1 MLIAPGN
8 INRDIQSSYV
18 MHKVWGLSQ
27 MIAHTWIRYVI
38 LGNFTEQNTSQ
49 NLISQGAREGDSGE
63 PIQFSGVH
71 GGIIKSGS
79 QSPKSGHK
87 TVAVVKIPHYSTQW
101 PGSQLDPAPEMLFLS
116 YHLHTHWIPMSSPSL
131 PGMSLV
137 VLYVDLD
144 LTRPLLF
151 SPITQNA
158 STHTQQNWLIFVCNV
173 NKHLSYF
180 IN

>member
-27 MIAHTWIRYVI
+27 MIVHTWIRYVI

-87 TVAVVKIPHYSTQW
+87 TVAIVKIPHYCYSVAWITTGPCTW
-101 PGSQLDPAPEMLFLS
+101 NAFSLLSITHSLDPYVHPKPSWHVPSCSLCGLGS
-116 YHLHTHWIPMSSPSL
+116 HKTPSL
-131 PGMSLV
+131 LTHHTQC
-137 VLYVDLD
+137 LY
-144 LTRPLLF
+144 
-151 SPITQNA
+151 
-158 STHTQQNWLIFVCNV
+158 THTTKLINLCV
-173 NKHLSYF
+173 
-180 IN
+180 